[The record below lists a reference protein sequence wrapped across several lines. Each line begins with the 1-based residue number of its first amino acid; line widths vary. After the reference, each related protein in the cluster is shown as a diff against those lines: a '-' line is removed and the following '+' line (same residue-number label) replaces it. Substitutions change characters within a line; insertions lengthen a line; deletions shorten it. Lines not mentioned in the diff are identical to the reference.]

1 MKSIFLICL
10 LLLLAGLGNK
20 FKESLQAGRLAA
32 I

>member
-10 LLLLAGLGNK
+10 LLLLASLGNK
-20 FKESLQAGRLAA
+20 FKESLAGRLAA